1 MALTPHAQ
9 FTENADPR
17 VRRCGDI
24 ADGHQAVVVV
34 FHAFHHTRN
43 AVHSDPGEL
52 IHHPGQERA
61 DDRHDEPQV
70 KNTVTSQERRCCT
83 SSVRCCTSARGLRGE
98 RLERPFA
105 HLYETGGLRRVYLR
119 GHANILKRVLIH
131 AGGLN
136 LGLLM
141 RHLIGVGTPRSL
153 QGRAVACVRV
163 LWSLVRLPETLWKTI
178 WMRVRPIIPLVDL
191 HLSRRKALADLSVA
205 SAFTTDC

>member
-61 DDRHDEPQV
+61 DDRHDEPPG
-70 KNTVTSQERRCCT
+70 QEHGHKPGAEVLHVLREVLHLR
-83 SSVRCCTSARGLRGE
+83 AR
-98 RLERPFA
+98 
-105 HLYETGGLRRVYLR
+105 
-119 GHANILKRVLIH
+119 
-131 AGGLN
+131 
-136 LGLLM
+136 
-141 RHLIGVGTPRSL
+141 
-153 QGRAVACVRV
+153 
-163 LWSLVRLPETLWKTI
+163 RLPRGAFFL
-178 WMRVRPIIPLVDL
+178 
-191 HLSRRKALADLSVA
+191 DLSAQRTVVVLTCRLSSDQSLLENSA
-205 SAFTTDC
+205 S

>member
-1 MALTPHAQ
+1 MA
-9 FTENADPR
+9 NGSN
-17 VRRCGDI
+17 V
-24 ADGHQAVVVV
+24 
-34 FHAFHHTRN
+34 
-43 AVHSDPGEL
+43 
-52 IHHPGQERA
+52 
-61 DDRHDEPQV
+61 
-70 KNTVTSQERRCCT
+70 
-83 SSVRCCTSARGLRGE
+83 
-98 RLERPFA
+98 PFA

>member
-1 MALTPHAQ
+1 M
-9 FTENADPR
+9 
-17 VRRCGDI
+17 
-24 ADGHQAVVVV
+24 
-34 FHAFHHTRN
+34 
-43 AVHSDPGEL
+43 
-52 IHHPGQERA
+52 
-61 DDRHDEPQV
+61 
-70 KNTVTSQERRCCT
+70 
-83 SSVRCCTSARGLRGE
+83 
-98 RLERPFA
+98 
-105 HLYETGGLRRVYLR
+105 YLR

-191 HLSRRKALADLSVA
+191 HLSRHNALADLSVA